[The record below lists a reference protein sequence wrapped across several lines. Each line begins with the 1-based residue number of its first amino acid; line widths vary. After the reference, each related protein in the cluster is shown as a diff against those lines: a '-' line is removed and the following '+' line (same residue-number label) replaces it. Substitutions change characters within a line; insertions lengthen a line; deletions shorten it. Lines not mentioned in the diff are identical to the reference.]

1 MSILYKFQVCKTKG
15 CFTVLQKHRNVIISM
30 LVIFLSQVQPFRLN
44 ATLNIIS
51 DLCEREEFVL
61 KLAINNVNNALNF
74 SQIEL

>member
-1 MSILYKFQVCKTKG
+1 
-15 CFTVLQKHRNVIISM
+15 M

-61 KLAINNVNNALNF
+61 KLAINNVNNALNL